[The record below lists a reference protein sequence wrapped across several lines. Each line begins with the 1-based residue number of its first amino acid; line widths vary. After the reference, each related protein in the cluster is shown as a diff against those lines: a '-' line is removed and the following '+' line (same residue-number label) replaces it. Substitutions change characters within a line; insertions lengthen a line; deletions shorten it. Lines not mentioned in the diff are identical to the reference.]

1 LATRNWR
8 CTSYDTCL
16 DKAARSDS
24 GMLCEACNRKWE
36 MNEIDASD
44 PFPIALLLLAIFY
57 PPEEG
62 IQNHS
67 SKAKTVP
74 D

>member
-1 LATRNWR
+1 
-8 CTSYDTCL
+8 
-16 DKAARSDS
+16 
-24 GMLCEACNRKWE
+24 

-57 PPEEG
+57 PEKG